1 MRIVKTKSRATASY
15 VVKRNGAYRIN
26 GSRVSLDSVV
36 YAFRD
41 GQSPE
46 SIQISFPALT
56 LEQIYGAIAFY
67 LRHRQAV
74 DKYLRKTEG
83 KYESLR
89 QASRAKNPELYE
101 RLARFREALPRS

>member
-1 MRIVKTKSRATASY
+1 MRIVNKSRATASY

-56 LEQIYGAIAFY
+56 LEQIYGTIAFY

-74 DKYLRKTEG
+74 RGHCSIATNTFGYRPSPLGFIPRTCR
-83 KYESLR
+83 S
-89 QASRAKNPELYE
+89 SRR
-101 RLARFREALPRS
+101 RLHY